1 MKMSSIPIE
10 SITLEETMLAFE
22 QWRSNKPN
30 DGGQY
35 YIPQTL
41 WDKVFA
47 LEAKGLPAR
56 SLKSALGLSSTQYR
70 NQKLKREQNA
80 ATPGAPS
87 NDAAKPAIFTEAVV
101 SRVSTSSAQ
110 SNPLQDEAA
119 KATRHQVKQLRTMD
133 SRSHEPDLS
142 TVIVECIHRDGHRLK
157 IHATNERVSEIFN
170 AFLAQSSDDNQPC

>member
-1 MKMSSIPIE
+1 MPSTPIE

-35 YIPQTL
+35 YIPKTL

-70 NQKLKREQNA
+70 NQKLKREQNTVNKRA
-80 ATPGAPS
+80 QSGDEVTQAVFS
-87 NDAAKPAIFTEAVV
+87 EAVV
-101 SRVSTSSAQ
+101 DRVSSCSVQISPPQEA
-110 SNPLQDEAA
+110 AA
-119 KATRHQVKQLRTMD
+119 KATRHQVKQLKTMD
-133 SRSHEPDLS
+133 NRSHEPDLG

-157 IHATNERVSEIFN
+157 IHATTERVNEIFN
-170 AFLAQSSDDNQPC
+170 AFLSQSSDDNQPC

>member
-1 MKMSSIPIE
+1 MSSIPIE

-35 YIPQTL
+35 YIPQAL

-70 NQKLKREQNA
+70 NQKLKREQNTE
-80 ATPGAPS
+80 TPGAPS
-87 NDAAKPAIFTEAVV
+87 NDATKPAIFTEAVV
-101 SRVSTSSAQ
+101 SRVPTNSAP
-110 SNPLQDEAA
+110 SNSLQDKAA
-119 KATRHQVKQLRTMD
+119 KVTRHQVKQLRTMD
-133 SRSHEPDLS
+133 NSSHEPDLS